1 MQDKAKEMIRHRK
14 AANLTASEK
23 KSRELKCFGKEK
35 PSEAREL
42 NRDGKAANLTDSEKL
57 S

>member
-1 MQDKAKEMIRHRK
+1 MKHC
-14 AANLTASEK
+14 EK
-23 KSRELKCFGKEK
+23 SGMGREKQSDARELKCFGKEK
-35 PSEAREL
+35 PSDAREL